1 VHIWDH
7 IHFRDFSAEEKAA
20 SWMTQEAYNVSRAE
34 RKRTVKIMERG
45 NPFVNDGQHYFRGLE
60 AKTREGSRRKQ
71 FNSIDASIAVLDE
84 QSQQDQT
91 GSSDLEAISI
101 VYIGC
106 SSHCLEHAVE
116 RGAVDQRAALESV
129 SIAGPAV
136 SRSQPRRLSC
146 RAA

>member
-1 VHIWDH
+1 
-7 IHFRDFSAEEKAA
+7 
-20 SWMTQEAYNVSRAE
+20 
-34 RKRTVKIMERG
+34 VKIMERG

-84 QSQQDQT
+84 QSQQDQN
-91 GSSDLEAISI
+91 GSSDLEAISN